1 MPERPLLIL
10 PHPGEPLPRRKRIGG
25 GDAPHFPSRA
35 RQAERLAPKFEV
47 LQRAMDDRRVRL
59 QAESHDL
66 VPEEVVVLETVGAVE
81 DFIHAVEKVPGM
93 EWLAEIDD
101 TDVPPDEDFF
111 ETTKEGKRRPDKTLR
126 GRLFMVF
133 TNQDALRQML
143 SLRETWQAG
152 GKLPRGLAAWR
163 TVFDQLHDVR
173 VWGVRDR
180 LYETGVLDDWRERV
194 KRGEEIVPC
203 EIELWHRGTPEQRQ
217 NARDRVVGLV
227 VGQGGQLVAEATVQE
242 IAYHAILV
250 RLPATSIGSLL
261 ERNDGDVALVQCE
274 QIQFFRASGQ
284 MATTLTDDGAE
295 EDDAALSDQPVVGTP
310 VIALFDGLPLQ
321 AHRRLQGRLIVDDP
335 DDFAEDYPA
344 KKRRHGTAMASM
356 ILHGDMASG
365 EAPLARPLYV
375 RPILRPDPRDW
386 RNEDETVSED
396 TLVVDLLHRAVRRLF
411 EGEGDEA
418 AAGPDVAAINLS
430 IGIRDRPFD
439 QMLSPLARLLDWLA
453 WRYKVLFVV
462 SAGNHP
468 RRVELPVRTR
478 DLQSLSA
485 EELQR
490 HVIRAVTSDA
500 RYRRLLSPA
509 EPVNGLTVAAA
520 HHDASTGTPPPG
532 WRDPYLENELPS
544 PINAQGM
551 GFRRAIKPDL
561 LASGGRAV
569 MQPPTNAMQ
578 DAPTSLEVYGGTRS
592 PGQLVAAPGATA
604 GEQAATRHTRGT
616 SNAAALVSRAAGSL
630 YDVLD
635 ELRQDPG
642 GEMID
647 AVPRAVW
654 LKALVVHGADWGP
667 AGETI
672 TAVLRAD
679 HGGRRVK
686 EQVTRLLGYGVVNVD
701 RVRECTASR
710 VTVLGG
716 GLLQEDQSHVHRIP
730 LPPSLSGWRGHRR
743 LTISLAWT
751 SPVNPRHRNWRRAQL
766 WFSPPMTELDVKR
779 KQADSRAVQR
789 GAVQH
794 EVLEGESSSEF
805 VTGANLEIQVSC
817 RADAGALEDEVPY
830 ALVTTMEVTS
840 NLWVS
845 NIYDEV
851 RAAVQAARVQVAAEE
866 GGAS

>member
-1 MPERPLLIL
+1 M
-10 PHPGEPLPRRKRIGG
+10 
-25 GDAPHFPSRA
+25 
-35 RQAERLAPKFEV
+35 
-47 LQRAMDDRRVRL
+47 
-59 QAESHDL
+59 
-66 VPEEVVVLETVGAVE
+66 LETVGAVE

-93 EWLAEIDD
+93 EWLAEIDE
-101 TDVPPDEDFF
+101 TAVPPDEDFF

-203 EIELWHRGTPEQRQ
+203 EIELWRRGTPEQHR

-227 VGQGGQLVAEATVQE
+227 VEQGGQIVAEAAVQE
-242 IAYHAILV
+242 IAYHAFLA
-250 RLPATSIGSLL
+250 RLPAASIGPLF
-261 ERNDGDVALVQCE
+261 EGKDGDVELVQCE

-284 MATTLTDDGAE
+284 MATTLSDDGTQ
-295 EDDAALSDQPVVGTP
+295 EDGAALSDQPAVGAP

-321 AHRRLQGRLIVDDP
+321 AHRRLQGRLLVDDP
-335 DDFAEDYPA
+335 DGFEEDYPA
-344 KKRRHGTAMASM
+344 ARRRHGTAMASL
-356 ILHGDMASG
+356 ILHGDLAAR

-386 RNEDETVSED
+386 RNEDETVSQD

-453 WRYKVLFVV
+453 WRYKVLFVI

-468 RRVELPVRTR
+468 RRVELSVRTR

-490 HVIRAVTSDA
+490 HVVRSVTSDA
-500 RYRRLLSPA
+500 RHRRLLSPA
-509 EPVNGLTVAAA
+509 ESVNGLTVAAA

-532 WRDPYLENELPS
+532 WRDPYLETELPS
-544 PINAQGM
+544 PISAQGM

-569 MQPPTNAMQ
+569 MQPPADAAQ
-578 DAPTSLEVYGGTRS
+578 DAPASLEAYGGTRS
-592 PGQLVAAPGATA
+592 PGQLVAAPGATP
-604 GEQAATRHTRGT
+604 GDQTAALHTRGT
-616 SNAAALVSRAAGSL
+616 SSAAALVSRAAGVL

-654 LKALVVHGADWGP
+654 LKALVVHGTDWGP

-672 TAVLRAD
+672 TAVLRD
-679 HGGRRVK
+679 GHGDRRAK

-716 GLLQEDQSHVHRIP
+716 GLLREDQSHVHRIP

-751 SPVNPRHRNWRRAQL
+751 SPVNPRHRNWRSAQL
-766 WFSPPMTELDVKR
+766 WFSPPKEDLGVERT
-779 KQADSRAVQR
+779 QADWQTVQR
-789 GAVQH
+789 GTVQH
-794 EVLEGESSSEF
+794 EVLEGESSGEF
-805 VTGANLEIQVSC
+805 VAGANLEIQVSC

-840 NLWVS
+840 DLWVS

>member
-10 PHPGEPLPRRKRIGG
+10 PKPGEPLPRRKRGG
-25 GDAPHFPSRA
+25 GGGAPRFPSHERQVERLDPKFNA
-35 RQAERLAPKFEV
+35 LRQAMEARRL
-47 LQRAMDDRRVRL
+47 RL

-66 VPEEVVVLETVGAVE
+66 VPEEVVVLETIGTVENFVRAVK
-81 DFIHAVEKVPGM
+81 KVPGM
-93 EWLAEIDD
+93 EWLAEIDE

-111 ETTKEGKRRPDKTLR
+111 ETTTKGERRPSKTLR

-133 TNQDALRQML
+133 TNQDALREIL
-143 SLRETWQAG
+143 SLWKAWQED
-152 GKLPRGLAAWR
+152 GKLPYGSGLWK
-163 TVFDQLHDVR
+163 TVFAQLHDVR

-203 EIELWHRGTPEQRQ
+203 EIELWHRGTPEQRR

-227 VGQGGQLVAEATVQE
+227 VDQGGRIVAEAAVQE
-242 IAYHAILV
+242 IAYHAFLA
-250 RLPATSIGSLL
+250 RLPTASIGPLFDG
-261 ERNDGDVALVQCE
+261 NDGDVELVQCE
-274 QIQFFRASGQ
+274 QVQFFRASGQ
-284 MATTLTDDGAE
+284 MATTLSDDGAE
-295 EDDAALSDQPVVGTP
+295 EDDAALSDQPTVGVP

-321 AHRRLQGRLIVDDP
+321 AHRRLRGRLVVDDP
-335 DDFAEDYPA
+335 DDFEEGYPA
-344 KKRRHGTAMASM
+344 TRRRHGTAMASM
-356 ILHGDMASG
+356 ILHGDLAAR
-365 EAPLARPLYV
+365 EALLARPLYV

-396 TLVVDLLHRAVRRLF
+396 TLIVDLLHRAVRRLF

-418 AAGPDVAAINLS
+418 AAAPDVVVINLS
-430 IGIRDRPFD
+430 VCIRDRPFD
-439 QMLSPLARLLDWLA
+439 RKLSPLARLLDWLA

-468 RRVELPVRTR
+468 RRIELPVRTR
-478 DLQSLSA
+478 DLLSLSTD
-485 EELQR
+485 ELQR

-500 RYRRLLSPA
+500 RHRRLLSPA
-509 EPVNGLTVAAA
+509 ETVNGLTVAAT
-520 HHDASTGTPPPG
+520 HHDASTGTLPPK
-532 WRDPYLENELPS
+532 WRDPYLETKLPS

-561 LASGGRAV
+561 LASGGRV
-569 MQPPTNAMQ
+569 VVQPAPDATQ
-578 DAPTSLEVYGGTRS
+578 DAETSLTVYEGTLS
-592 PGQLVAAPGATA
+592 PGQLVATSGATA

-616 SNAAALVSRAAGSL
+616 SSAAALVSRAAGSL

-647 AVPRAVW
+647 TVPRAVW

-686 EQVTRLLGYGVVNVD
+686 EHVTRLLGYGVVNVD

-716 GLLQEDQSHVHRIP
+716 GLLREDQSHVHRIP

-751 SPVNPRHRNWRRAQL
+751 SPVNPRHRNWRSAQL
-766 WFSPPMTELDVKR
+766 WFSPPKEDLGVERT
-779 KQADSRAVQR
+779 QADWQTVQR
-789 GAVQH
+789 GTVQH
-794 EVLEGESSSEF
+794 EVLEGESSGEF
-805 VTGANLEIQVSC
+805 ATGANLEIQVSC

-830 ALVTTMEVTS
+830 ALVTTIEVTS
-840 NLWVS
+840 DLWVS

-851 RAAVQAARVQVAAEE
+851 RAAVQIAHVQVTSP
-866 GGAS
+866 GGIP

>member
-10 PHPGEPLPRRKRIGG
+10 PNPGEPLLRRKRGG
-25 GDAPHFPSRA
+25 GGGAPRFPSHERQVERLDPKFDA
-35 RQAERLAPKFEV
+35 LRQAIEA
-47 LQRAMDDRRVRL
+47 RRVRL

-66 VPEEVVVLETVGAVE
+66 VPEEVVVLETIGTTE
-81 DFIHAVEKVPGM
+81 NFIRAVEKVPGM
-93 EWLAEIDD
+93 EWLAEIDE

-111 ETTKEGKRRPDKTLR
+111 ETTTNGERRPDKTLR

-143 SLRETWQAG
+143 SLRDAWRKD
-152 GKLPRGLAAWR
+152 GKLPPGHATWR
-163 TVFDQLHDVR
+163 TVFDQLYDVR

-180 LYETGVLDDWRERV
+180 LHQTGVLDDWRERV

-203 EIELWHRGTPEQRQ
+203 EIELWHRGTPEQRR

-227 VGQGGQLVAEATVQE
+227 AGQGGRIVAEAAIQE
-242 IAYHAILV
+242 IAYHAFLA
-250 RLPATSIGSLL
+250 RLPAASIGPLF
-261 ERNDGDVALVQCE
+261 EGNDGDVELVQCE

-284 MATTLTDDGAE
+284 MATTLSDDGTE
-295 EDDAALSDQPVVGTP
+295 EDRAALSDQPAVGAP

-321 AHRRLQGRLIVDDP
+321 AHRRLRERLIVDDP

-344 KKRRHGTAMASM
+344 AKRRHGTAMASM
-356 ILHGDMASG
+356 ILHGDLAAS

-375 RPILRPDPRDW
+375 RPILRPDPKDW
-386 RNEDETVSED
+386 QNENETVSED
-396 TLVVDLLHRAVRRLF
+396 TLIVDLLHRAVRRLF
-411 EGEGDEA
+411 EGEGDEPA
-418 AAGPDVAAINLS
+418 AAPDVAAINLS
-430 IGIRDRPFD
+430 VGIRDRPFD
-439 QMLSPLARLLDWLA
+439 QALSPLARLLDWLA

-468 RRVELPVRTR
+468 RRIELPVRTR

-485 EELQR
+485 DELQR

-500 RYRRLLSPA
+500 RHRRLLSPA
-509 EPVNGLTVAAA
+509 ESVNGLTVAAA
-520 HHDASTGTPPPG
+520 HHDASTRTPPPR
-532 WRDPYLENELPS
+532 WLDPYREAELPS

-569 MQPPTNAMQ
+569 VQPPPDATQ
-578 DAPTSLEVYGGTRS
+578 DAPTSLKVYEGTLS
-592 PGQLVAAPGATA
+592 PGQIVAAPGPTA

-616 SNAAALVSRAAGSL
+616 SSAAALVSRAAGSL

-635 ELRQDPG
+635 ELRQDSG
-642 GEMID
+642 GAMID
-647 AVPRAVW
+647 TVPRAVW
-654 LKALVVHGADWGP
+654 LKALVVHGADWGS

-672 TAVLRAD
+672 ASALRDD
-679 HGGRRVK
+679 HGGRRVRDH
-686 EQVTRLLGYGVVNVD
+686 VTRLLGYGVVNVD
-701 RVRECTASR
+701 RVRECTDSR

-716 GLLQEDQSHVHRIP
+716 GLLREDQSHVHRIP

-751 SPVNPRHRNWRRAQL
+751 SPVSPRHRNWRRAQL
-766 WFSPPMTELDVKR
+766 WFSPPKEDLGVERT
-779 KQADSRAVQR
+779 QADWQTVQR
-789 GAVQH
+789 GTVQH
-794 EVLEGESSSEF
+794 EVLEGESSGEF
-805 VTGANLEIQVSC
+805 VAGANLEIQVSC

-830 ALVTTMEVTS
+830 ALVTTIEVTS
-840 NLWVS
+840 DLWVS

-851 RAAVQAARVQVAAEE
+851 RAALQIAHVPVTSP
-866 GGAS
+866 GGIS

>member
-10 PHPGEPLPRRKRIGG
+10 PNPGEPLRRSKRRGG
-25 GDAPHFPSRA
+25 GGALRFPSRE
-35 RQAERLAPKFEV
+35 RQAELLAPKFDA
-47 LQRAMDDRRVRL
+47 LQQAMEARRLRL

-66 VPEEVVVLETVGAVE
+66 LPEEVVVLETIGTVE
-81 DFIHAVEKVPGM
+81 NFIGAVEKVPGM
-93 EWLAEIDD
+93 EWLAEIDE
-101 TDVPPDEDFF
+101 TGIPPDEDFF
-111 ETTKEGKRRPDKTLR
+111 ETTTKGERRPDKTLR

-133 TNQDALRQML
+133 TNQDALREIL
-143 SLRETWQAG
+143 SLWKAWQEDE
-152 GKLPRGLAAWR
+152 KLPHGFGLWK
-163 TVFDQLHDVR
+163 TVFAQLHDVR

-203 EIELWHRGTPEQRQ
+203 EIELWHRGTPQQRR

-227 VGQGGQLVAEATVQE
+227 ADQGGRIVTEAAIQE
-242 IAYHAILV
+242 IAYHTFLA
-250 RLPATSIGSLL
+250 RLPAASISPLF
-261 ERNDGDVALVQCE
+261 EENDGDVELVQCE

-284 MATTLTDDGAE
+284 MATTLSDDGTE
-295 EDDAALSDQPVVGTP
+295 EDRAALPDQPTVGTP

-344 KKRRHGTAMASM
+344 AKRRHGTAMASM
-356 ILHGDMASG
+356 ILHGDLAAS

-375 RPILRPDPRDW
+375 RPVFRPDPNGYERV
-386 RNEDETVSED
+386 RED

-411 EGEGDEA
+411 EGEGDEPA
-418 AAGPDVAAINLS
+418 AAPDVVVINLS
-430 IGIRDRPFD
+430 VGIRDRPFD
-439 QMLSPLARLLDWLA
+439 QALSPLARLLDWLA

-462 SAGNHP
+462 SAGNYTQ
-468 RRVELPVRTR
+468 RIELPVQTR
-478 DLQSLSA
+478 DFPSVPV

-500 RYRRLLSPA
+500 RHRRLLSPS
-509 EPVNGLTVAAA
+509 ESVNGLTVAAA
-520 HHDASTGTPPPG
+520 HHDASTGTPPSR
-532 WRDPYLENELPS
+532 WLDPYRETELPS

-569 MQPPTNAMQ
+569 VQPPPDATQ
-578 DAPTSLEVYGGTRS
+578 DAPTSLKVYEGTLS
-592 PGQLVAAPGATA
+592 PGQLVAAPGPTA

-616 SNAAALVSRAAGSL
+616 SSAAAVVSRAAGSL

-647 AVPRAVW
+647 TVPRAVW
-654 LKALVVHGADWGP
+654 LKTLIVHGADWGS
-667 AGETI
+667 ARETI
-672 TAVLRAD
+672 DAALRDD

-686 EQVTRLLGYGVVNVD
+686 EHVTRLLGYGVVNVD
-701 RVRECTASR
+701 RVRECTDSR

-716 GLLQEDQSHVHRIP
+716 GLLREDQSRVHRIP

-766 WFSPPMTELDVKR
+766 WFSPPKEDLGVERT
-779 KQADSRAVQR
+779 QADWQTVQR
-789 GAVQH
+789 GTVQH
-794 EVLEGESSSEF
+794 EVLEGESSGEF
-805 VTGANLEIQVSC
+805 VAGANLEIQVSC

-830 ALVTTMEVTS
+830 ALVTTIEVTS
-840 NLWVS
+840 DLWVS

-851 RAAVQAARVQVAAEE
+851 RSALQIAHVPVTSP
-866 GGAS
+866 GGIS